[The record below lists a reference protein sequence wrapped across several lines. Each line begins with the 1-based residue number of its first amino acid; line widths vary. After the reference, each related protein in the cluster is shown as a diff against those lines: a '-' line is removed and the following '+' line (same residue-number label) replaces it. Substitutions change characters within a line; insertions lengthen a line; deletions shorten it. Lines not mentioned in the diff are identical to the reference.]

1 MLPTSLLVCCLL
13 SVSAFAVDQTNGM
26 VNAKVDD
33 GAYALASEPGRFSSY
48 DEATKY
54 LAKAPIKTVQSKP
67 AEPSSTLSSE
77 SCPYTVE
84 EIQSALGLKVKPP
97 KVSEAA
103 FPGGKEV
110 SCDYAAT
117 DVWFTSLLVK
127 LTSIAPKDFASSMA
141 TLDKF
146 LAGKS
151 TPIEGDKDGAKWQ
164 IDPYDESNLALHYSR
179 GYVRTEVRAF
189 GGKFKTAEMQAK
201 LLKLR
206 RVP

>member
-1 MLPTSLLVCCLL
+1 MLPTAFLVCCLV
-13 SVSAFAVDQTNGM
+13 SVSALSVDLTGGMTNS
-26 VNAKVDD
+26 KVED
-33 GAYALASEPGRFSSY
+33 GAYALASEPGKFSSY

-54 LAKAPIKTVQSKP
+54 LAKAPIKTLQSKP
-67 AEPSSTLSSE
+67 AEPPSTPSSA
-77 SCPYTVE
+77 SCPYTAE
-84 EIQSALGLKVKPP
+84 EIHTVLGLKVKPP
-97 KVSEAA
+97 KVSEEA
-103 FPGGKEV
+103 FPGGKQV

-117 DVWFTSLLVK
+117 DAWFTSLHVK

-151 TPIEGDKDGAKWQ
+151 TSIEGDKDSAKWQ
-164 IDPYDESNLALHYSR
+164 IDPYDESNLALHYTR